1 MWTCFARFHRGQPV
15 YVEGKDTVRF
25 PAIISAIGTEVV
37 SHDMCINNNTVGLHF
52 IKNSTY
58 IYKVLNLIFF
68 QISCKKE

>member
-1 MWTCFARFHRGQPV
+1 M

-37 SHDMCINNNTVGLHF
+37 SHDMYINNNTVGLHF

-58 IYKVLNLIFF
+58 VYKVLNFIFF
-68 QISCKKE
+68 KSLVVKKNKKDIGYQ